1 MKKINICIA
10 GLGNVGSALIQSIEE
25 NNILFKKKHS
35 LEINIL
41 GISANQK
48 NKKRNFDI
56 EKYRW
61 FDNPL
66 DMASLNG
73 CDIIVELIGQEK
85 GISYDL
91 IKLSLNNNKHVVTGN
106 KALISQHGKDL
117 FLLAEKNKLA
127 LTFEAA
133 VAGGIPI
140 IKLIK
145 DDISLN
151 KIIKISGILNGTTNY
166 ILSKMDEDNLSF
178 DEVLNIAK
186 EKGFTSDHESKLDIG
201 GYDAAHKLTILSTL
215 CYGTSLDFSNN
226 YIQGISDIKIEDINF
241 SKKLGYSI
249 KLISESFINDNE
261 ISNFTSPKL
270 INKNNPLANVGDAL
284 NAINIESDHLDNL
297 FVEGQGAGGKPT
309 ASSVLSDIFY
319 ISQNTNF
326 NNLGF
331 DVEKLIKFE
340 KYPLKK
346 IKNRYYLRIMTDDK
360 PGVLSTITNL
370 FTETGI
376 SVEKIL
382 QLPESAKSNSPIPIL
397 ITTHKIQREI
407 LTNVINTLE
416 DNEFVKEKI
425 TILPIHDDK
434 NL

>member
-48 NKKRNFDI
+48 NKKRNFNI

-346 IKNRYYLRIMTDDK
+346 IINRYYLRIMTDDK

-407 LTNVINTLE
+407 LTDVINTLE

-425 TILPIHDDK
+425 TILPIHDD
-434 NL
+434 

>member
-48 NKKRNFDI
+48 NKKRNFNID
-56 EKYRW
+56 KYRW

-117 FLLAEKNKLA
+117 FLLAKKNKLA

-140 IKLIK
+140 IKIIK

-346 IKNRYYLRIMTDDK
+346 IINRYYLRIMTDDK

-382 QLPESAKSNSPIPIL
+382 QLPDSAKSNSPIPIL

-407 LTNVINTLE
+407 LTDVINTLE
-416 DNEFVKEKI
+416 DHEFVKEKI
-425 TILPIHDDK
+425 TILPIHDD
-434 NL
+434 

>member
-10 GLGNVGSALIQSIEE
+10 GLGNVGAALIQSIEE

-48 NKKRNFDI
+48 NKKRNFNT

-346 IKNRYYLRIMTDDK
+346 IINRYYLRIMTDDK

-407 LTNVINTLE
+407 LTKVINTLE

-425 TILPIHDDK
+425 TILPIHDD
-434 NL
+434 